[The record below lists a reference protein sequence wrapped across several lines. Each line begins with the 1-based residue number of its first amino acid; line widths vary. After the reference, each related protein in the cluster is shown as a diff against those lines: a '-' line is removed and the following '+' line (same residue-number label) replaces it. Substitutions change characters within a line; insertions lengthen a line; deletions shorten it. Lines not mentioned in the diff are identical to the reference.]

1 MLNGG
6 GAVVRNTGSSSTIN
20 GAMLNVDNATC

>member
-6 GAVVRNTGSSSTIN
+6 GAVVLSTGSSSTKS
-20 GAMLNVDNATC
+20 GATLNVDNATC